1 MISFVEIIGYAMNA
15 SEPAIAYQHR
25 QLQMLRDRLKSTID
39 STNDQEKLQACL
51 DILEIPPMPCIYTD
65 EEFTHELA
73 YSEAS
78 GNATPQ
84 EVNTFL
90 DRWKVIVH
98 LTAAE

>member
-1 MISFVEIIGYAMNA
+1 MNA

-65 EEFTHELA
+65 EEFAHELA
-73 YSEAS
+73 LFEAS
-78 GNATPQ
+78 GNATQQ
-84 EVNTFL
+84 EVNAFF
-90 DRWKVIVH
+90 DRWKA
-98 LTAAE
+98 LR

>member
-1 MISFVEIIGYAMNA
+1 MNA
-15 SEPAIAYQHR
+15 SEPAIAYQR
-25 QLQMLRDRLKSTID
+25 IQLQILRDKLKSTID
-39 STNDQEKLQACL
+39 STTDKEKLQACL

-65 EEFTHELA
+65 EEFAHELA
-73 YSEAS
+73 LSEAS

-98 LTAAE
+98 LTTAE

>member
-1 MISFVEIIGYAMNA
+1 MRYKVRVYPNA
-15 SEPAIAYQHR
+15 LVSLRALTRNLILTIPHATRCVPTGLTGWDAGSSPAGHGES
-25 QLQMLRDRLKSTID
+25 M
-39 STNDQEKLQACL
+39 
-51 DILEIPPMPCIYTD
+51 MPCIYTD

-90 DRWKVIVH
+90 DRWRVIVH
-98 LTAAE
+98 LTTAE

>member
-1 MISFVEIIGYAMNA
+1 M
-15 SEPAIAYQHR
+15 
-25 QLQMLRDRLKSTID
+25 
-39 STNDQEKLQACL
+39 
-51 DILEIPPMPCIYTD
+51 MPCIYTD

-98 LTAAE
+98 LTAKE

>member
-1 MISFVEIIGYAMNA
+1 MNA

-65 EEFTHELA
+65 DEFAHELA
-73 YSEAS
+73 LSEAS
-78 GNATPQ
+78 GDATPQ
-84 EVNTFL
+84 EMNAFFN
-90 DRWKVIVH
+90 RWRVSR
-98 LTAAE
+98 